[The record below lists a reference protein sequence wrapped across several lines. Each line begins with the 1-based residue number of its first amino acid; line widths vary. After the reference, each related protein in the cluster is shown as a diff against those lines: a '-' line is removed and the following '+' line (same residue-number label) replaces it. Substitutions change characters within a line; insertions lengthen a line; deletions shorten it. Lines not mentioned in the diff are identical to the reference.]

1 LEPRSP
7 DRFAARLHAREPLL
21 GTVLTLPVVAL
32 AELVAEPLD
41 FVWID
46 LAPGALDARDVQPLG
61 VGARAAGSA
70 ALVRLPSFDWRRLPA
85 ILDAGVD
92 GVVAPRVESA
102 ADARGLVDGLRHP
115 PRGTR
120 GFAARRA
127 AAYGRPGGTVGPPF
141 CLVQIE
147 TAAGLEAAEEIAVV
161 EGVDALVVG
170 CADLALDLDGSLE
183 PVSPRLRDAI
193 AHVQRAAEDA
203 GIASGIAGPEDAEL
217 LQELA
222 GQSSRLLVW
231 SADVRLY
238 ASAVDAAVG
247 RLRGLAREGLRVG
260 A

>member
-1 LEPRSP
+1 LDAQSP
-7 DRFAARLHAREPLL
+7 NRFAARLHAREPLV

-46 LAPGALDARDVQPLG
+46 LEHGALDARDVQPLA
-61 VGARAAGSA
+61 VAARAAGCA
-70 ALVRLPSFDWRRLPA
+70 ALVRLPSFDCRRLPA

-102 ADARGLVDGLRHP
+102 AHARGLVGGLRHP

-127 AAYGRPGGTVGPPF
+127 AAYGRPGGTVEHPL

-147 TAAGLEAAEEIAVV
+147 SAAGVEAAEQIAAV

-183 PVSPRLRDAI
+183 PVSPRMRAAI
-193 AHVQRAAEDA
+193 VRVQRAAEDA

-217 LQELA
+217 LHELA
-222 GQSSRLLVW
+222 GASSSLLVW